1 MEVSQDFLLIKIA
14 LFHSLCGRNMSY
26 NIVIMT
32 APNREEAVKIV
43 RTLLEERLIACANIM
58 DPVSSF
64 FWWKGKIEEEKEV
77 LVIMKSHET
86 LFKKLSKR
94 VTELHSYDIPEIVA
108 LPIVDGSA
116 SYLDW
121 MKVCFEPV
129 K

>member
-1 MEVSQDFLLIKIA
+1 
-14 LFHSLCGRNMSY
+14 MSY
-26 NIVIMT
+26 NIVLMT
-32 APNREEAVKIV
+32 ASTKEEAVRIV
-43 RTLLEERLIACANIM
+43 HTLLEERLIACANIM

-64 FWWKGKIEEEKEV
+64 FWWQGKIEEEKEV

-94 VTELHSYDIPEIVA
+94 VMELHSYDTPEILA
-108 LPIVDGSA
+108 LPIVNGSQ

-121 MKVCFEPV
+121 MKACLEPV

>member
-1 MEVSQDFLLIKIA
+1 
-14 LFHSLCGRNMSY
+14 MSY
-26 NIVIMT
+26 QIVFMT
-32 APNREEAVKIV
+32 ASNREEAVKIV
-43 RTLLEERLIACANIM
+43 RTLLKERLIACGNII

-77 LVIMKSHET
+77 LVIMKSHEN

-94 VTELHSYDIPEIVA
+94 VTELHSYDVPEILA

-121 MKVCFEPV
+121 LKACLEPV

>member
-1 MEVSQDFLLIKIA
+1 
-14 LFHSLCGRNMSY
+14 MSY
-26 NIVIMT
+26 IIVIMT
-32 APNREEAVKIV
+32 VSNREEAVKIV
-43 RTLLEERLIACANIM
+43 RALLEERLIACANIM

-77 LVIMKSHET
+77 LAIMKSHET
-86 LFKKLSKR
+86 FFKKLSKR
-94 VTELHSYDIPEIVA
+94 VMELHSYDIPEILV

-121 MKVCFEPV
+121 MKACLEPV

>member
-1 MEVSQDFLLIKIA
+1 
-14 LFHSLCGRNMSY
+14 
-26 NIVIMT
+26 MT
-32 APNREEAVKIV
+32 ASTKEEAVRIV
-43 RTLLEERLIACANIM
+43 HTLLEERLIACANIM

-64 FWWKGKIEEEKEV
+64 FWWQGKIEEEKEV

-94 VTELHSYDIPEIVA
+94 VMELHSYDTPEILA
-108 LPIVDGSA
+108 LPIVNGSQ

-121 MKVCFEPV
+121 MKACLEPV